1 MELTA
6 DQMEAM
12 LTGQENRWWSIKI
25 QSLGSKEHFLR
36 YAGPSAV
43 APGVAHVTAVFQGVT
58 SNAALVSVQAQVAII
73 TSSLLPNGTQNQPY
87 SFVMQANAFRA
98 RRR

>member
-6 DQMEAM
+6 DHMEAM
-12 LTGQENRWWSIKI
+12 LTEQEKRWWSIKI

-43 APGVAHVTAVFQGVT
+43 APGVAHVTAVFQGIT
-58 SNAALVSVQAQVAII
+58 SNAALVSVAQVAII

>member
-36 YAGPSAV
+36 YAGR
-43 APGVAHVTAVFQGVT
+43 
-58 SNAALVSVQAQVAII
+58 
-73 TSSLLPNGTQNQPY
+73 Y
-87 SFVMQANAFRA
+87 A
-98 RRR
+98 RRPPMAQRRLKAEQQPS